1 MPTIQLVG
9 MLVNN
14 TLYKYDVNI
23 EFDYIGDFLLLGN
36 SIANITILYVCSYT
50 FGFCKWHRHIIMAN
64 LVNVIIATIDKVF
77 VIPITDMEL
86 LCSYYVIAGI
96 FIIIAARS
104 HVKDIQND
112 KRKDKLLIGMSMLQ
126 LMHNTMIMFVYT
138 KIGFLILQKNNLMK
152 K

>member
-1 MPTIQLVG
+1 MKKLFVLLIKYMPTIQLVG

-23 EFDYIGDFLLLGN
+23 EFDYIGDFLLGN

-104 HVKDIQND
+104 QVKDMN
-112 KRKDKLLIGMSMLQ
+112 LLTS
-126 LMHNTMIMFVYT
+126 NTTDYVIYQSINFRDCSCCWAT
-138 KIGFLILQKNNLMK
+138 
-152 K
+152 